1 MTRDVKYWWEETAEY
16 FQDELD
22 LDVGVNW
29 TGFGLD
35 IRMFDSVEGMDILEI
50 GCGGGQCSVAL
61 AKRGGTV
68 TGMDLTR
75 AQLDHA
81 RDLVADHDVDVPLIE
96 GDIREIP
103 LADESFDIVFNAWVF
118 QWIGDLETCF
128 QEAFRVLRPG
138 GRFAFSMPHPLYEI
152 VDPETQ
158 TIENS
163 YFDTDRYVITY
174 EETEYDQPL
183 YRHTVSGIYNA
194 LMDAGFDVV
203 ELLEPGTDDPSD
215 YEEGPWDEYT
225 PELMAK
231 VPQVLVVDARKPTGA
246 D

>member
-1 MTRDVKYWWEETAEY
+1 MTRDVKYHWEKTAEY
-16 FQDELD
+16 FQDEID

-29 TGFGLD
+29 TDFGLEMQ
-35 IRMFDSVEGMDILEI
+35 MFDSVEGRDILEI

-68 TGMDLTR
+68 TGMDITR
-75 AQLDHA
+75 AQLDYA
-81 RDLVADHDVDVPLIE
+81 RELAADHDVDISLIE
-96 GDIREIP
+96 GDITEIP

-118 QWIGDLETCF
+118 GWIEDLESCF
-128 QEAFRVLRPG
+128 RETSRVLRPG
-138 GRFAFSMPHPLYEI
+138 CRFVFSIPHPLYEI

-158 TIENS
+158 TIEHS
-163 YFDTDRYVITY
+163 YFDTGRTDH
-174 EETEYDQPL
+174 DQPL
-183 YRHTVSGIYNA
+183 YRHTVSGVYNA
-194 LMDAGFDVV
+194 LVEAGFDVV

-231 VPQVLVVDARKPTGA
+231 VPQVMVVDARKPTGA
-246 D
+246 G